1 MLVDSETN
9 SIYALRKDLL
19 KYFKNPEEAK
29 NLGLMSEKKI
39 KLVCPDCGHGTEMMV
54 QNFTRRGFYCKYCKK
69 DGVSFPN
76 KILRGLLK
84 QLKFEWDVEV
94 GFDWSKNYKYDGYLK
109 IKDKQYLIEMHGMQ
123 HYKDTSFSTVEF
135 QAERDQEKRSLAEQN
150 GFVEIEIDC
159 HFSSF
164 ELVRENLEKSFLSEI
179 INFSGISWEKVYE
192 EVGNNYVKMAADMYN
207 KRQKITEIAS
217 KMKLARHT
225 IRGYLKDASC
235 IGWCNY
241 DKK

>member
-39 KLVCPDCGHGTEMMV
+39 KLVCPDCGHETEMMV

-84 QLKFEWDVEV
+84 QLKFYIWVYGV
-94 GFDWSKNYKYDGYLK
+94 VVS
-109 IKDKQYLIEMHGMQ
+109 
-123 HYKDTSFSTVEF
+123 
-135 QAERDQEKRSLAEQN
+135 RSLCMRKAS
-150 GFVEIEIDC
+150 GSIPDI
-159 HFSSF
+159 SSLF
-164 ELVRENLEKSFLSEI
+164 ICLYFFL
-179 INFSGISWEKVYE
+179 
-192 EVGNNYVKMAADMYN
+192 
-207 KRQKITEIAS
+207 
-217 KMKLARHT
+217 
-225 IRGYLKDASC
+225 
-235 IGWCNY
+235 
-241 DKK
+241 

>member
-39 KLVCPDCGHGTEMMV
+39 KLVCPDCGHETEMMV

-109 IKDKQYLIEMHGMQ
+109 IKDKQYLIEMHGM
-123 HYKDTSFSTVEF
+123 
-135 QAERDQEKRSLAEQN
+135 
-150 GFVEIEIDC
+150 
-159 HFSSF
+159 
-164 ELVRENLEKSFLSEI
+164 
-179 INFSGISWEKVYE
+179 
-192 EVGNNYVKMAADMYN
+192 
-207 KRQKITEIAS
+207 
-217 KMKLARHT
+217 
-225 IRGYLKDASC
+225 
-235 IGWCNY
+235 
-241 DKK
+241 

>member
-1 MLVDSETN
+1 MLIDSETN

-39 KLVCPDCGHGTEMMV
+39 KLVCPDCGHETEMMV

-150 GFVEIEIDC
+150 GFIEIEIDC

-164 ELVRENLEKSFLSEI
+164 ELIRENLEKSFLSEI
-179 INFSGISWEKVYE
+179 INFSGINWEKVYE

-217 KMKLARHT
+217 KMKLTRHT
-225 IRGYLKDASC
+225 IRGYLKDVSC